1 MDVNSSSVLPA
12 VTGLVCILDDDL
24 AMLKAV
30 DRLLSSAGLEA
41 HLFAQPLEFLSY
53 AICSSVALAIID
65 IGMPGMTGLEVQSKL
80 KAVSPGTRVI
90 INTANGQDSVRK
102 IALQAGAI
110 AYFVKPFDVEVFL
123 AAVHQALASRS

>member
-80 KAVSPGTRVI
+80 QSRFARHARLHQYGERPRFGTKNSATGR
-90 INTANGQDSVRK
+90 GDR
-102 IALQAGAI
+102 L
-110 AYFVKPFDVEVFL
+110 FC
-123 AAVHQALASRS
+123 